1 MNRLYR
7 QKDLWWTTLWL
18 GVLMLLLIWDF
29 FFLNTPALRRLLT
42 ATLNTLTIS
51 LLVSSF
57 SLLLSW
63 PMAYLL
69 DRFERLSFSAP
80 YMLLSFA
87 MNLLRSIPQIIGVLG
102 VYYWIVVSDISSVSS
117 VLLLMSF
124 GITLF
129 IFPELVELMRERI
142 AFFRQTDFF
151 AAMSV
156 NGIPERRII
165 HFDILWKNSRIHILN
180 KLVSLF
186 GAAIF
191 LQCSVDFIL
200 SVGLSTEVS
209 SVNLP
214 VTLGSFLAKTDSKQ
228 DILSIG
234 YALLHPSQLSGLL
247 FEHLQG
253 LSIAFII
260 VFSLFSIF
268 KISNGFAERH
278 RL

>member
-7 QKDLWWTTLWL
+7 QKDLWWTALWMGGL
-18 GVLMLLLIWDF
+18 SALLAWDF

-42 ATLNTLTIS
+42 ATRNTLAIS
-51 LLVSSF
+51 LLVSVF
-57 SLLLSW
+57 SLLISW
-63 PMAYLL
+63 PVAYLL
-69 DRFERLSFSAP
+69 DRFERFSFSAP
-80 YMLLSFA
+80 YAALSFL
-87 MNLLRSIPQIIGVLG
+87 MNLIRSVPQIIGVLG
-102 VYYWIVVSDISSVSS
+102 VYYWIVVSDISGVGAI
-117 VLLLMSF
+117 LLLMSF

-129 IFPELVELMRERI
+129 LFPELVELMRERI

-200 SVGLSTEVS
+200 SVGLSTTVS

-228 DILSIG
+228 DILAIG
-234 YALLHPSQLSGLL
+234 YALLHPSHLSGLL

-260 VFSLFSIF
+260 VYSLFSIF